1 MSLER
6 RTFIRTVAAASVV
19 SLAVTRTSTGSE
31 APSRVAAKSSLPR
44 GLRTGSRIGIA
55 CPASGV
61 TRHDLEKFEGV
72 CHSQGYQPVLG
83 RNVSKRDGYLSAPD
97 QQRADEF
104 MEMIEDPKIEAIVCA
119 RGGYGVMRILPMLD
133 YEAIRQANKIIMG
146 FSDITALLIAANQM
160 SGVVTFH
167 GPVAISTFDDFTI
180 ESLNAVLNTSSL
192 DVVGKDEAQR
202 SDLLSFRD
210 DRVTTIVPGIGRG
223 RLTGGNLAM
232 IEATLGTK
240 YEIDTKGAI
249 LFLEEINE
257 EPYRIDRMLTHLW
270 LSGKLQECKGIAIG
284 NFKNCEAKGISI
296 SGPSF
301 TLREVIT

>member
-1 MSLER
+1 MPLER
-6 RTFIRTVAAASVV
+6 RKFIRTIAAATVV
-19 SLAVTRTSTGSE
+19 SLAVTKTSNASE
-31 APSRVAAKSSLPR
+31 APLRAPAKSNLPR
-44 GLRTGSRIGIA
+44 GLRTGSRIGVA

-61 TRHDLEKFEGV
+61 TRHDLEEFENV
-72 CHSQGYQPVLG
+72 FRSQGYKPVLG

-146 FSDITALLIAANQM
+146 FSDITALLIAANQL

-167 GPVAISTFDDFTI
+167 GPVAISTFNDFTMK
-180 ESLNAVLNTSSL
+180 SLNSVLNTRSV
-192 DVVGKDEAQR
+192 DVVGKDEAKR
-202 SDLLSFRD
+202 PELLSFRNN
-210 DRVTTIVPGIGRG
+210 RVTTIVPGIGRG

-257 EPYRIDRMLTHLW
+257 E
-270 LSGKLQECKGIAIG
+270 
-284 NFKNCEAKGISI
+284 
-296 SGPSF
+296 
-301 TLREVIT
+301 TLRIQS